1 MKLVQKRSR
10 KTGLPPG
17 TLVHIG
23 EKKTDKVTITAFNYA
38 GTRCDERQDLS
49 LDVLAPPTDESVTW
63 VDVGGVHMMDILESF
78 GKQFQL
84 HPLLLED
91 IANTDQRPKLDDY
104 ETCLFLVMKMLSVTD
119 RQDIVVEQVS
129 FVLGRNFVLSFQ
141 ENGTDVFSPVRDRL
155 RGNKGRLRQSGADSL
170 LYALIDAIVD
180 QYFAVLEVLGE
191 KIEALQDLVV
201 SDPKPE
207 TLRQV
212 HALKRQLLFL
222 RRAVWPLREATNNLS
237 RSECPFLQ
245 ESTKVFFRDVYDH
258 VVQIVDTIETLREM
272 VSASLDI
279 YLSSISYRLNAV
291 MKVLTIITTIF
302 MPLTFIVGIYGMNF
316 EHMPELKWD
325 WGYPLVLGVMVAI
338 AIAMLGFS
346 NARSGSNSL
355 VRIIHEGFYCN
366 CEYAATTIP
375 ATRCWSHGRDEG
387 LSEVIVSLTWSLV
400 NGPIFRQS
408 APQHHIKGGSDEETT
423 VSHRHDGR
431 AGVWRDS
438 CGSPW

>member
-23 EKKTDKVTITAFNYA
+23 EKKTDKVTITVFNYA

-49 LDVLAPPTDESVTW
+49 LDALAPPTDESVTW
-63 VDVGGVHMMDILESF
+63 VDVGGVHKMEVLESF
-78 GKQFQL
+78 GKQFKL

-104 ETCLFLVMKMLSVTD
+104 ETYLFLVMKMLAVTD

-129 FVLGRNFVLSFQ
+129 LVLGRNFVLSFQ
-141 ENGTDVFSPVRDRL
+141 ENGTDVFKPVRDRL
-155 RGNKGRLRQSGADSL
+155 RGGKGRLRQSGADYL
-170 LYALIDAIVD
+170 LYTLVDAIVD

-191 KIEALQDLVV
+191 RIEALQDLVV

-207 TLRQV
+207 TLRQM

-237 RSECPFLQ
+237 RSECPPLQ

-302 MPLTFIVGIYGMNF
+302 MPLTFIVGVYGMNF
-316 EHMPELKWD
+316 EHMPELRWK
-325 WGYPLVLGVMVAI
+325 WGYPAVWALMVLVGVG
-338 AIAMLGFS
+338 ML
-346 NARSGSNSL
+346 L
-355 VRIIHEGFYCN
+355 
-366 CEYAATTIP
+366 
-375 ATRCWSHGRDEG
+375 
-387 LSEVIVSLTWSLV
+387 L
-400 NGPIFRQS
+400 FR
-408 APQHHIKGGSDEETT
+408 KK
-423 VSHRHDGR
+423 R
-431 AGVWRDS
+431 WL
-438 CGSPW
+438 

>member
-23 EKKTDKVTITAFNYA
+23 EEKTGKVAITVFNYA
-38 GTRCDERQDLS
+38 GTRCNERQDPS
-49 LDVLAPPTDESVTW
+49 LDVVAPPTDESVTW
-63 VDVGGVHMMDILESF
+63 VDVGGVHKMEVLESF

-104 ETCLFLVMKMLSVTD
+104 ETYLFLVMKMLSVTD

-129 FVLGRNFVLSFQ
+129 LVLGRNFVLSFQ
-141 ENGTDVFSPVRDRL
+141 EDGTDVFKPVRDRL
-155 RGNKGRLRQSGADSL
+155 RGGKGRLRQSGADYL
-170 LYALIDAIVD
+170 LYTLVDAIVD
-180 QYFAVLEVLGE
+180 QYFVVLEVLGE

-207 TLRQV
+207 TLRQM

-237 RSECPFLQ
+237 RSECPPLQ

-279 YLSSISYRLNAV
+279 YLSSISYRLNVV

-302 MPLTFIVGIYGMNF
+302 MPLTFIVGVYGMNF
-316 EHMPELKWD
+316 EHMPELQWE
-325 WGYPLVLGVMVAI
+325 WGYPAVWALMVLVGVG
-338 AIAMLGFS
+338 ML
-346 NARSGSNSL
+346 L
-355 VRIIHEGFYCN
+355 
-366 CEYAATTIP
+366 
-375 ATRCWSHGRDEG
+375 
-387 LSEVIVSLTWSLV
+387 L
-400 NGPIFRQS
+400 FR
-408 APQHHIKGGSDEETT
+408 KK
-423 VSHRHDGR
+423 R
-431 AGVWRDS
+431 WL
-438 CGSPW
+438 

>member
-23 EKKTDKVTITAFNYA
+23 EKKTDKVAITAFSYA
-38 GTRCDERQDLS
+38 GVRCDEYQVLS
-49 LDVLAPPTDESVTW
+49 LDELAPPADESITW
-63 VDVGGVHMMDILESF
+63 VNVSGVHRTDILESC

-84 HPLLLED
+84 HSLLLED

-104 ETCLFLVMKMLSVTD
+104 ETCLFLVLKMLSVTE

-129 FVLGRNFVLSFQ
+129 LVFGRNFVLSFQ
-141 ENGTDVFSPVRDRL
+141 EDGTDVFTPVRDRL
-155 RGNKGRLRQSGADSL
+155 RGGKGRLRQSGADYL
-170 LYALIDAIVD
+170 FYALVDAIVD
-180 QYFAVLEVLGE
+180 QYFAVVEVLGE
-191 KIEALQDLVV
+191 KIEELQDLVV

-207 TLRQV
+207 TLHKI

-222 RRAVWPLREATNNLS
+222 RRAVWPLREVTNNLS

-316 EHMPELKWD
+316 EHMPELKWE
-325 WGYPLVLGVMVAI
+325 WGYPLVVGVMVMI
-338 AIAMLGFS
+338 AIAMLGFFI
-346 NARSGSNSL
+346 RK
-355 VRIIHEGFYCN
+355 RWI
-366 CEYAATTIP
+366 
-375 ATRCWSHGRDEG
+375 
-387 LSEVIVSLTWSLV
+387 
-400 NGPIFRQS
+400 
-408 APQHHIKGGSDEETT
+408 
-423 VSHRHDGR
+423 
-431 AGVWRDS
+431 
-438 CGSPW
+438 

>member
-23 EKKTDKVTITAFNYA
+23 EQKTDKVTITVFNYA
-38 GTRCDERQDLS
+38 GTRCDERQAVS
-49 LDVLAPPTDESVTW
+49 LDALAPPTDESITW
-63 VDVGGVHMMDILESF
+63 VDVGGIHKMEVLESF

-104 ETCLFLVMKMLSVTD
+104 ETYLFVVMKMLTVTD
-119 RQDIVVEQVS
+119 RQDIIVEQVS
-129 FVLGRNFVLSFQ
+129 LVLGKNFVLSFQ
-141 ENGTDVFSPVRDRL
+141 ENGTDVFQPVRERL
-155 RGNKGRLRQSGADSL
+155 RGGKGRLRQSGSDYL
-170 LYALIDAIVD
+170 LYALVDSIVD

-222 RRAVWPLREATNNLS
+222 RRAVWPLREVTNNLS
-237 RSECPFLQ
+237 RSECPLLQ
-245 ESTKVFFRDVYDH
+245 ESTKIFFRDVYDH

-302 MPLTFIVGIYGMNF
+302 MPLSFIVGIYGMNF
-316 EHMPELKWD
+316 EHMPELQWK
-325 WGYPLVLGVMVAI
+325 WGYPAVLGVMAVVGGG
-338 AIAMLGFS
+338 MLL
-346 NARSGSNSL
+346 A
-355 VRIIHEGFYCN
+355 
-366 CEYAATTIP
+366 
-375 ATRCWSHGRDEG
+375 
-387 LSEVIVSLTWSLV
+387 
-400 NGPIFRQS
+400 FRK
-408 APQHHIKGGSDEETT
+408 KG
-423 VSHRHDGR
+423 
-431 AGVWRDS
+431 WL
-438 CGSPW
+438 

>member
-38 GTRCDERQDLS
+38 GVRCDEYQVLS
-49 LDVLAPPTDESVTW
+49 LNELAPPTDESVTW
-63 VDVGGVHMMDILESF
+63 VNVSGVHKMDILESC

-84 HPLLLED
+84 HSLLLED

-104 ETCLFLVMKMLSVTD
+104 ETCLFLVLKMLSVTD

-129 FVLGRNFVLSFQ
+129 LVFGRNFVLSFQ
-141 ENGTDVFSPVRDRL
+141 ENGTDVFTPVRDRL
-155 RGNKGRLRQSGADSL
+155 RGGKGRLRQSGADYL
-170 LYALIDAIVD
+170 FYALVDAIVD
-180 QYFAVLEVLGE
+180 QYFAVVEVLGE
-191 KIEALQDLVV
+191 KIEELQDLVV
-201 SDPKPE
+201 SDPQPE
-207 TLRQV
+207 TLRRI
-212 HALKRQLLFL
+212 HSLKRQLLFL
-222 RRAVWPLREATNNLS
+222 RRAVWPLREVTNNLS
-237 RSECPFLQ
+237 RSECPFLH

-316 EHMPELKWD
+316 EHMPELKWE
-325 WGYPLVLGVMVAI
+325 WGYPLIIGVMVMI
-338 AIAMLGFS
+338 AIAMLGFFI
-346 NARSGSNSL
+346 RKKW
-355 VRIIHEGFYCN
+355 I
-366 CEYAATTIP
+366 
-375 ATRCWSHGRDEG
+375 
-387 LSEVIVSLTWSLV
+387 
-400 NGPIFRQS
+400 
-408 APQHHIKGGSDEETT
+408 
-423 VSHRHDGR
+423 
-431 AGVWRDS
+431 
-438 CGSPW
+438 